1 MNGRG
6 TDRFLDTTFLE
17 RVEMDFTDRR
27 LRVVGIGGTLRE
39 GSTSLGA
46 LRRSLGAAEEAGAQT
61 ELLDLR
67 DLRLPMYEPG
77 KPLEDYGGNVRG
89 FVEAVREADALL
101 VSTAAYHGTLAGVTK
116 NALDFAQFLGR
127 DERPYFDGKV
137 VGVISTA
144 GGDQAAT
151 NANGAMVHTVHA
163 LRGIVAPLMVAIP
176 RTWQRSDGEGNITD
190 DGYAKRLDRLGR
202 LVVELAEKV
211 GAEEPSRRAEPVG
224 IAV

>member
-1 MNGRG
+1 M
-6 TDRFLDTTFLE
+6 
-17 RVEMDFTDRR
+17 
-27 LRVVGIGGTLRE
+27 RVVGIGGTLRE

-46 LRRSLGAAEEAGAQT
+46 LRRALGAAEEAGAET

-67 DLRLPMYEPG
+67 ELELPMYEPG
-77 KPLEDYGGNVRG
+77 RLLEDYGDNVRG

-137 VGVISTA
+137 VGLISTA

-151 NANGAMVHTVHA
+151 NANGAMVHTVYA
-163 LRGIVAPLMVAIP
+163 LRGVVAPMMVAIP
-176 RTWQRSDGEGNITD
+176 KTWQRSDEEGNIID
-190 DGYAKRLDRLGR
+190 DGYGERLDSLGR
-202 LVVELAEKV
+202 LVVDLAEKI
-211 GAEEPSRRAEPVG
+211 GAGEPSRRAEPVG